1 MKKLTTLLLLLFCL
15 PLAAD
20 PLMQDDAA
28 IDPRVK
34 LTVTDPERDVGYV
47 IGDKLTRTI
56 RLEVQKPYQLLDT
69 SLPIVG
75 YEKRW
80 KGQVIPIELR
90 ELRKETAETGKSTI
104 YTLHLTYQV
113 FTTNLV
119 AKPAALPAEILKFT
133 NKKEVFDFRIP
144 SWSFRVSPL
153 AVYGSVVIERDMSGL
168 RGPLLLNDDAEQKRL
183 KLWLG
188 LLGFSL
194 LGLLYIF
201 GKYAWLP
208 LMGRPFARAYR
219 EIKRLP
225 DNDSGIQQAVSRLH
239 QAINNTAGASVFNAD
254 GLIAAHP
261 GFAGLRSDLEQ
272 FFTLSRQVYFD
283 PAAASGVTQP
293 AQWLRKFCMTCRHYE
308 RGLK

>member
-1 MKKLTTLLLLLFCL
+1 MKKLTALLLLLFCL

-47 IGDKLTRTI
+47 VGDKLTRTI

-133 NKKEVFDFRIP
+133 NKKEVFDFRVP

-153 AVYGSVVIERDMSGL
+153 AVYGSVVIEKDMSGL
-168 RGPLLLNDDAEQKRL
+168 RGPLLLSDAVEQKHLR
-183 KLWLG
+183 LWLG
-188 LLGFSL
+188 LLGISL

-239 QAINNTAGASVFNAD
+239 QAINSTAGTSVFNAD
-254 GLIAAHP
+254 GLITAHP
-261 GFAGLRSDLEQ
+261 GFAGLRSDLER

-293 AQWLRKFCMTCRHYE
+293 AQWLRQFCMACRHYE

>member
-133 NKKEVFDFRIP
+133 NKKEVFDFRVP

-168 RGPLLLNDDAEQKRL
+168 RGPLLLNDAAEQKRL

-239 QAINNTAGASVFNAD
+239 QAINSTAGASVFSAD

-293 AQWLRKFCMTCRHYE
+293 AQWLRKFCMACRHYE